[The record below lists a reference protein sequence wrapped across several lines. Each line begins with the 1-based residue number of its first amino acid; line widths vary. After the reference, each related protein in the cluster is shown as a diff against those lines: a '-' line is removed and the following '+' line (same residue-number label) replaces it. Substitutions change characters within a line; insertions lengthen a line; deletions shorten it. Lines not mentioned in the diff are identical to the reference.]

1 MLRFVREIRCCFA
14 VLLLRMRHKAMQLVL
29 GRLAGPKTEKSQ
41 FYSRSE
47 SNVRPLG
54 PLPAGP
60 VRPSEPCCLGVAEA
74 SFLSLESSKMAT
86 FLVGSESNVRQQGP
100 LPAGPVRPS
109 GPCCLGVVEAPL
121 LSLESWKTA
130 TFLVGSESNVRQ

>member
-1 MLRFVREIRCCFA
+1 MLCRCGCVTKACSLCLASSLATKLTIVNFIVTLGSFLGFLCYVLCAKLGA
-14 VLLLRMRHKAMQLVL
+14 VLLFCCCGCVTKLCSLC
-29 GRLAGPKTEKSQ
+29 LAGSLAPKLKSQ

-86 FLVGSESNVRQQGP
+86 FLIGSESNVRQQGP
-100 LPAGPVRPS
+100 
-109 GPCCLGVVEAPL
+109 
-121 LSLESWKTA
+121 
-130 TFLVGSESNVRQ
+130 